1 MKAIKNGK
9 KISLK
14 KEKIVFL
21 NEMQLNQVKGGG
33 LRTWMNCDL
42 PPVDPG
48 TTSMVCFDQR

>member
-1 MKAIKNGK
+1 MKAIKNEK